1 MNGLVNPNLNDAF
14 GYHRYSTTNPGVCN
28 DAFGTRSPPSSV
40 SDSYLGAGG
49 TPIPYSRVIGS
60 LTPATTY
67 YFCAIAYNSY
77 GSAFGS
83 VLSFTTLPAA
93 PTVTTGASG
102 NRTGTGATLNAT
114 ANPGGD
120 ATTGWFRYG
129 TISPGTCNDTFG
141 TRAPASGGSSL
152 GSGTSN
158 VAYSQGISGLSPG
171 STYYYC
177 GIAQN
182 SVGMAFGSVLSFT
195 TPLPPV
201 ATTVAASSV
210 TNTSSQLNGQGNPN
224 GATTTGWFRYATTN
238 PGVCDDVFG
247 SRAPTAGGSSLGSG
261 TSAQAYSQTISGLS
275 AGSTYYYCAI
285 TQSARGHRLRLGLKL
300 HHADCSNRQHLCG
313 DIADV
318 KFGRHERLG

>member
-93 PTVTTGASG
+93 PTVTTGASSS
-102 NRTGTGATLNAT
+102 RTGTSATLNAT

-129 TISPGTCNDTFG
+129 TVSPGTCNDTFG

-158 VAYSQGISGLSPG
+158 DCLLAGDQ
-171 STYYYC
+171 
-177 GIAQN
+177 
-182 SVGMAFGSVLSFT
+182 
-195 TPLPPV
+195 
-201 ATTVAASSV
+201 
-210 TNTSSQLNGQGNPN
+210 
-224 GATTTGWFRYATTN
+224 
-238 PGVCDDVFG
+238 
-247 SRAPTAGGSSLGSG
+247 RAEP
-261 TSAQAYSQTISGLS
+261 
-275 AGSTYYYCAI
+275 
-285 TQSARGHRLRLGLKL
+285 
-300 HHADCSNRQHLCG
+300 RQ
-313 DIADV
+313 
-318 KFGRHERLG
+318 